1 MVYDLANHVA
11 YVYTNKQESKLKV
24 LILAADIPI
33 QESIEFPGNSP
44 GKSQVLGCKLTS
56 AASVVWLYC
65 DITAELKQRA

>member
-1 MVYDLANHVA
+1 MAYDLANHVA

-44 GKSQVLGCKLTS
+44 GKSYLLGC
-56 AASVVWLYC
+56 
-65 DITAELKQRA
+65 

>member
-44 GKSQVLGCKLTS
+44 GKSQVSLRSYSRTEAS
-56 AASVVWLYC
+56 AALNS
-65 DITAELKQRA
+65 AE